1 MRSMSSLT
9 TIQSTWT
16 TLNELLQD
24 EPPVPMGTEESLDAI
39 PWPPGWEDDDEDE
52 VDPDDDE
59 TL

>member
-1 MRSMSSLT
+1 
-9 TIQSTWT
+9 
-16 TLNELLQD
+16 
-24 EPPVPMGTEESLDAI
+24 MGTEESLDAI